1 MANCELNIDIRGFIK
16 SKITGN
22 SHTYETAL
30 NEFIHNSISA
40 EANNI
45 FILHNHYN
53 NPIIVDDGTGMD
65 KQNMDKLK
73 KFYDS
78 SKRVEG
84 TIGTYNIGLK
94 EAMLKF
100 GGKWIILSK
109 KKKTDDIVYCEF
121 NADNLEKFA
130 YGGEFIDCI
139 DSGFT
144 NKTRETIFINILDE
158 LGLINKN
165 KSISLKNFSGTV
177 IYQQEYNS
185 DKLSNKFDNTDNN
198 DLYENNEENMH
209 TYITLYKNLK
219 LKLSQYNCN
228 FIYGSYIYK
237 ENNVIIDTSLLT
249 TIDKLD
255 WLCWNNNSNSIMFDI
270 VVYKTAKNILFAIE
284 YENIIYK
291 FNKSKHIFDKLKSIN
306 IVGRINV
313 KINILNNTQ
322 YTTQDIYYKDL
333 KYKSSINGIMLNR
346 NGLDLYDFPNKYD
359 NVFLKDTTTRK
370 YARIFVSFIG
380 NDILDTIFNI
390 LPNKSLFLPNNLN
403 IKLKNILE
411 IIKNNVYE
419 YLDLKLLDILSI
431 KDAFSYILQN
441 IELENI
447 RNKIKK
453 IQDNYTNIVS
463 KLIINNNYRNLIYI
477 NKYVLCKKILYYYK
491 NIYLYQLQNT
501 LNEFK
506 INYKNICK
514 KLKLCLVIS
523 KIFNNKNI
531 YKTYFDIIKRCT
543 FIEKSIKINE
553 TKNKKNINVLN
564 IHFSFKFNS
573 IYKNIRF
580 QILYNQLMLSK
591 YKLLINK
598 YNNLIII

>member
-22 SHTYETAL
+22 THTNETAL

-185 DKLSNKFDNTDNN
+185 NKLSNTFDNNDDN
-198 DLYENNEENMH
+198 DLYENNEENMY

-219 LKLSQYNCN
+219 LKLSQYKCN
-228 FIYGSYIYK
+228 FTYGSYIFK
-237 ENNVIIDTSLLT
+237 ENNVIIDTNLLT

-255 WLCWNNNSNSIMFDI
+255 WLCWNNNPNSIMFDI

-291 FNKSKHIFDKLKSIN
+291 FNKSKHIFDKLKSVN

-359 NVFLKDTTTRK
+359 NVFVKDTTTRK

-431 KDAFSYILQN
+431 KDAFTYILQN

-463 KLIINNNYRNLIYI
+463 KLIINNNYKNLIYI

-514 KLKLCLVIS
+514 KLKLYIVIS
-523 KIFNNKNI
+523 KIFNKNI

>member
-1 MANCELNIDIRGFIK
+1 
-16 SKITGN
+16 
-22 SHTYETAL
+22 
-30 NEFIHNSISA
+30 
-40 EANNI
+40 
-45 FILHNHYN
+45 
-53 NPIIVDDGTGMD
+53 
-65 KQNMDKLK
+65 
-73 KFYDS
+73 
-78 SKRVEG
+78 
-84 TIGTYNIGLK
+84 
-94 EAMLKF
+94 
-100 GGKWIILSK
+100 
-109 KKKTDDIVYCEF
+109 
-121 NADNLEKFA
+121 
-130 YGGEFIDCI
+130 
-139 DSGFT
+139 
-144 NKTRETIFINILDE
+144 
-158 LGLINKN
+158 
-165 KSISLKNFSGTV
+165 
-177 IYQQEYNS
+177 
-185 DKLSNKFDNTDNN
+185 
-198 DLYENNEENMH
+198 
-209 TYITLYKNLK
+209 
-219 LKLSQYNCN
+219 
-228 FIYGSYIYK
+228 
-237 ENNVIIDTSLLT
+237 
-249 TIDKLD
+249 
-255 WLCWNNNSNSIMFDI
+255 MFDI

-359 NVFLKDTTTRK
+359 NVFVKDTTTRK

-390 LPNKSLFLPNNLN
+390 L
-403 IKLKNILE
+403 KNILE

-419 YLDLKLLDILSI
+419 YLDLKLLNIFSI
-431 KDAFSYILQN
+431 EEAFSYILQN

-463 KLIINNNYRNLIYI
+463 KFIINNNYKNLIYI

-501 LNEFK
+501 VNEFK
-506 INYKNICK
+506 INYKNIFK

-573 IYKNIRF
+573 IYKTIRF

-591 YKLLINK
+591 YKLLLNK